1 MKMKRMIITFWL
13 FIFVIVTFVLI
24 FPFEQTQIYDAKE
37 IDIFVFLDTPDSRL
51 IKR

>member
-1 MKMKRMIITFWL
+1 MKRMIIVFW
-13 FIFVIVTFVLI
+13 IFVIVIVTYLLI
-24 FPFEQTQIYDAKE
+24 FPFEQTQNYDAKE